1 MVQGLSYLTSP
12 FLFMFPFVVSKK
24 REIAKNAARAR
35 INTNVAK
42 LICKREEKKKTPKE
56 KHCQTF
62 QRGAALCGD
71 IGEINTTAADVHCEC
86 TPC

>member
-42 LICKREEKKKTPKE
+42 LICKREEKKKTPK
-56 KHCQTF
+56 KNIVRLSKGA
-62 QRGAALCGD
+62 QRFV
-71 IGEINTTAADVHCEC
+71 EI
-86 TPC
+86 

>member
-1 MVQGLSYLTSP
+1 MVQGLSYLTNP

-42 LICKREEKKKTPKE
+42 LICKREGKKKPQK
-56 KHCQTF
+56 KNIVRLSKGA
-62 QRGAALCGD
+62 QRFV
-71 IGEINTTAADVHCEC
+71 EI
-86 TPC
+86 

>member
-1 MVQGLSYLTSP
+1 MVQGLSYLTNP

-42 LICKREEKKKTPKE
+42 LICKREEKKNPQRKTLSDFPKGRSALWRYRGD
-56 KHCQTF
+56 KH
-62 QRGAALCGD
+62 
-71 IGEINTTAADVHCEC
+71 HCS
-86 TPC
+86 